1 MQLSHFILPIT
12 IALGACAPQHNL
24 ELIDK
29 KLSERLHETKPQP
42 AVQGVAARLEDSF
55 KANLK
60 NAVLQNQR
68 FLAAQAA
75 EKAAFAQL
83 DVAKSNT
90 RPQISSNATGGRLFE
105 GSPINAQTNGVA
117 ADIMITQLVYDGGAS
132 LAAIDSATASALS
145 ARAAAQETGNAV
157 ALEAVRAWGD
167 VWVAQQQLS
176 AITSRSNAIQTLFNQ
191 IEQMTSSGMIDT
203 ATRDGAHLTL
213 LDIRMEETNLR
224 SAKAEAESRFQRY
237 FNIIPARGLK
247 QPMLLADEEVV
258 KKAGSD
264 ISQVPSLRRAAADLV
279 SAEANVSQARAQL
292 KPSVNLNTGVTSP
305 MKATDSTD
313 TRIGLQLRYTFS
325 DGGRRKSQ
333 LAAAIAHQESM
344 KAQLAD
350 AQTEAKATL
359 HSTLAKLTALAEAA
373 KINEEKLSTAI
384 AEAAA
389 AESQIALGQATLN
402 QLIDAEIKQ
411 YRAYEQQLK
420 TEAGRVLVQATLLA
434 GTGDL
439 IKIIDVAR

>member
-1 MQLSHFILPIT
+1 
-12 IALGACAPQHNL
+12 
-24 ELIDK
+24 
-29 KLSERLHETKPQP
+29 
-42 AVQGVAARLEDSF
+42 
-55 KANLK
+55 
-60 NAVLQNQR
+60 
-68 FLAAQAA
+68 
-75 EKAAFAQL
+75 
-83 DVAKSNT
+83 
-90 RPQISSNATGGRLFE
+90 
-105 GSPINAQTNGVA
+105 
-117 ADIMITQLVYDGGAS
+117 MITQLVYDGGAS

-359 HSTLAKLTALAEAA
+359 HSTLAKLTALSEAA